1 VRKLKSMD
9 WDRIRIFP
17 EAARTGMRVNR
28 QHMDVNRASMVHSLF
43 PDFIGGPPQ
52 HDYRPS
58 LSAERKQRDSS
69 NHFGRYRLSE
79 RFVGHN
85 KKWLA
90 TTCRRLYPWRW
101 LR

>member
-43 PDFIGGPPQ
+43 PDFIGGPPNMITVRVCRQ
-52 HDYRPS
+52 SVSSEIPAIILADTGS
-58 LSAERKQRDSS
+58 LKDSS
-69 NHFGRYRLSE
+69 
-79 RFVGHN
+79 
-85 KKWLA
+85 A
-90 TTCRRLYPWRW
+90 TTKSG
-101 LR
+101 